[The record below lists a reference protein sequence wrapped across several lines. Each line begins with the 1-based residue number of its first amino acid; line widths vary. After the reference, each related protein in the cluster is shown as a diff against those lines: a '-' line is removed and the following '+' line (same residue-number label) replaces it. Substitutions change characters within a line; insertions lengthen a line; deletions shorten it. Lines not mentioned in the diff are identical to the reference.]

1 MGPSSSRRHAGRS
14 RGRSPLRPL
23 TFLPQPVK
31 CAAYFTGPPFSF
43 QPFPSFH
50 IQHPKFKIS
59 LPSPFV
65 TLTRSLLVDSLCLP
79 FGLPTAVYLATL
91 GCLACGGLR
100 PSAPSARA
108 LRCSL
113 TFVKKSLAPIQN
125 SKSNIKH
132 HGLRP
137 PHSSFIIQNSKV
149 IIKHST
155 SPAAASGRSPLNSSK
170 LCLNSTNT
178 SA

>member
-100 PSAPSARA
+100 PSAPSALA

-113 TFVKKSLAPIQN
+113 TFVKNFPQLLIQN
-125 SKSNIKH
+125 PTFKIKH
-132 HGLRP
+132 RP
-137 PHSSFIIQNSKV
+137 VHRLAIPARCGIIN
-149 IIKHST
+149 
-155 SPAAASGRSPLNSSK
+155 A
-170 LCLNSTNT
+170 
-178 SA
+178 